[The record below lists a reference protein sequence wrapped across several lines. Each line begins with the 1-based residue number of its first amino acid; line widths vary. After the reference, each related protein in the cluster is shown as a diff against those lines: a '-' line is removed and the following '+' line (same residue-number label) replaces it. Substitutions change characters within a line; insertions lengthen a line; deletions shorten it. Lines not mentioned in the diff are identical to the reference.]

1 MKNEP
6 KNKEQL
12 IKELRQKSAELKK
25 SENQY
30 DQKVNKL
37 LINENKYKVLI
48 ENLSQKIFFKDKD
61 SVYVSCNKS
70 YAHDLKIKPDEIV
83 GKTDYD
89 FHTKELAEKYRA
101 DDKRVMESGKTEEID
116 EKYIQDGQ
124 EVIIHTVKTPV
135 KDENGDTIGI
145 LGIFWDIT
153 EHKRAEESLHEAE
166 ARYHTIFENMVEGI
180 YQTTLDGRFVTINS
194 ALAHI
199 FGYESSE
206 EFLSKITNAKQ
217 LYVEPGHRDELA
229 RLVQKYGVVTGFEAK
244 LRRKEGNIIWISLNI
259 RTVHDASGRVTG
271 LAGTLLDITE
281 SKRAKEEI
289 IQRAQLAALG
299 TEVGFALT
307 QNETLQGILKRCTEA
322 LINHL
327 NVAFARIWTFN
338 QEENVLELQASSGM
352 YTHIDGAHGRI
363 PFGMFKIG
371 LIAQERK
378 PHLTNNVIGDPRVH
392 NQEWAKR
399 EGMVAF
405 AGYPLVVEDRLVGV
419 MALFSRQPL
428 MDFSL
433 KALGSVADS
442 IALGIERK
450 RIEDSLHKSHE
461 ELEIRVQERT
471 IELATVNKALRA
483 EITERKRTEKELLK
497 ERDFSTS
504 LVQASPTF
512 FVAIDAGGRTLMMN
526 KTMLSALG
534 YTMDE
539 VAGKDYLSNFIPESD
554 RDALSGIFE
563 KLIKSNKPTIN
574 ENRLLTKDG
583 RELLIEWR
591 GRPVFKA
598 NEEFDYF
605 FGVGIDITERKRA
618 EEEIKKL
625 NESLERRVTERTA
638 QLEAANKELEAF
650 SYSVS
655 HDLRA
660 PLRSIDGFSQALLE
674 DYTHKLD
681 EPGKDHLQRVRRA
694 TQRMGQLID
703 DMLMLSRV
711 TRSEIKSGV
720 VDLSTL
726 AKQISAELQM
736 TQPQR
741 QAVFIIAPGAVV
753 NGDATLLRIVLENLL
768 GNAWKFTS
776 KHQSARIEFGV
787 TEYEGKPAYFV
798 RDDGAG
804 FEMPYADKLFVAFQR
819 LHKLT
824 EFPGTGIGLATVKR
838 IIIKHGGQVWA
849 QGEVEKGATFY
860 FTL

>member
-1 MKNEP
+1 
-6 KNKEQL
+6 QL
-12 IKELRQKSAELKK
+12 IKELRQRIAELEK
-25 SENQY
+25 SENQCE
-30 DQKVNKL
+30 QGVEKL
-37 LINENKYKVLI
+37 PASENRYRVLI
-48 ENLSQKIFFKDKD
+48 ENLPQKIFCKDKN
-61 SVYVSCNKS
+61 SVYVSCNGS

-89 FHTKELAEKYRA
+89 FYTKELAQKYRA
-101 DDKRVMESGKTEEID
+101 DDNRIIESGKTEEI
-116 EKYIQDGQ
+116 EEEYIQDGQ
-124 EVIIHTVKTPV
+124 EVIVHTVKTPIR
-135 KDENGDTIGI
+135 DDNGNTTGV

-153 EHKRAEESLHEAE
+153 EHKRAEESLREAE
-166 ARYHTIFENMVEGI
+166 ARYHIIFENMVEGI

-217 LYVEPGHRDELA
+217 LYVEPSHRDELA
-229 RLVQKYGVVTGFEAK
+229 RLVQKHGVVTGFEAE

-259 RTVHDASGRVTG
+259 RTVHDASGRVTA

-405 AGYPLVVEDRLVGV
+405 AGYPLIVEDRLVGV

-433 KALGSVADS
+433 KSLGSVADS

-483 EITERKRTEKELLK
+483 EITERKRMEKELLK
-497 ERDFSTS
+497 ERDFITS

-512 FVAIDAGGRTLMMN
+512 FVAIDAGGRTLMMT

-554 RDALSGIFE
+554 RDMLSGIFE

-574 ENRLLTKDG
+574 ENRVLTKDG
-583 RELLIEWR
+583 RDLLIEWR

-674 DYTHKLD
+674 DYTDKLD
-681 EPGKDHLQRVRRA
+681 EQGKDHLQRVRRA

-711 TRSEIKSGV
+711 TRSEIKSGI